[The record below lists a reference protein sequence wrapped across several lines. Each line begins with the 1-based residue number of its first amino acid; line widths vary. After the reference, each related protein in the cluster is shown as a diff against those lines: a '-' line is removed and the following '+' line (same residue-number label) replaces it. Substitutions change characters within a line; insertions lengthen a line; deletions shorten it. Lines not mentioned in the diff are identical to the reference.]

1 MALSSFCFFPFHVHP
16 AGSAHSLHLFGFFP
30 QTSLRSLLTMM
41 SSSNS
46 PHLGE
51 AGRLFR
57 DSITAMQDHVLK
69 QAFPHGHHRASVAT
83 DRGDRTLDNRSG
95 HATGSRAGFPPCRNL
110 HDRSI
115 DHKSDALSIL
125 SAIPTR

>member
-1 MALSSFCFFPFHVHP
+1 MIALASFYFFPFPVHP
-16 AGSAHSLHLFGFFP
+16 TGSAHSLHRFGVAH
-30 QTSLRSLLTMM
+30 QTSLRSLQTMM

-69 QAFPHGHHRASVAT
+69 QAFPHGYHRASVAAVL
-83 DRGDRTLDNRSG
+83 DDRTLDNRSG
-95 HATGSRAGFPPCRNL
+95 HAAGSRAGSLAFVRRL
-110 HDRSI
+110 
-115 DHKSDALSIL
+115 LSPSPDP
-125 SAIPTR
+125 SAPACA